1 MENKETLSDKILYL
15 TDKDYAIH
23 IRDIKEFI
31 RKLKLLGDNKEK
43 FYDMHDKKHYIV
55 ISTEDINKLAGE
67 KLIWKD
73 IIKQ

>member
-1 MENKETLSDKILYL
+1 MENKTLSDKIEIPHHQKNSRIIYV
-15 TDKDYAIH
+15 DDV
-23 IRDIKEFI
+23 KEFI

-67 KLIWKD
+67 KLI
-73 IIKQ
+73 